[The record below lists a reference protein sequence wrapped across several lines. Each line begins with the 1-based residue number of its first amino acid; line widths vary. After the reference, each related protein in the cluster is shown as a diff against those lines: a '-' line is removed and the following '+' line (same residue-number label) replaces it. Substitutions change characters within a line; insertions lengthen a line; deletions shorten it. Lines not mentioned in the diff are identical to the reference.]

1 MSATLVSFYLNPL
14 KNNEEDVPLHLLTPE
29 IYENWT
35 TDEQVDFV
43 FALCDYIKIN
53 MPGLEIIPDFLLT
66 DKDILLAL
74 GHDIWSR
81 SDEEIERIKSLIK
94 ESRYSRNWDFIE
106 ELMTCDDGSLALS
119 VADETLRE
127 LPEFWI
133 AFFVVFDKSPREYHL
148 NPGDAEIAYSPL
160 PENFRNN
167 AEFNLELMAK
177 VPYLYPAFCENVKQ
191 HPKIQEAALANYI
204 KVVGRSAE
212 YYNTLLPEDMKGR
225 PVLCESIL
233 KSNGLMLA
241 KMPDACK
248 ANPELAYIA
257 IMQNPAAMEC
267 IHDDL
272 TYDVDFIKKTIAD
285 CPEALQYSIP
295 RVKYVYENG

>member
-1 MSATLVSFYLNPL
+1 MPVTRVSYYLIPME
-14 KNNEEDVPLHLLTPE
+14 NNDEDFPLHLLTPE

-35 TDEQVDFV
+35 IDEQVDFV

-133 AFFVVFDKSPREYHL
+133 ASFVAFDKSPREYHL

-177 VPYLYPAFCENVKQ
+177 VPYLYPAFSENVKK
-191 HPKIQEAALANYI
+191 HPKIQEATVAYYTDL
-204 KVVGRSAE
+204 VGGSTER
-212 YYNTLLPEDMKGR
+212 YNKRLPEDIKSR
-225 PVLCESIL
+225 PVLCDDIL
-233 KSNGLMLA
+233 QWN
-241 KMPDACK
+241 
-248 ANPELAYIA
+248 
-257 IMQNPAAMEC
+257 
-267 IHDDL
+267 
-272 TYDVDFIKKTIAD
+272 
-285 CPEALQYSIP
+285 
-295 RVKYVYENG
+295 